1 MLLPALLFYKT
12 STINLTLA
20 LVGSYATVILGA
32 LICTIIYSLVA
43 TRLVRL
49 PGPIASSVLQGS
61 TRHNMFIALAIA
73 ERLYGGD
80 GLALAVL
87 ATALLIPVTNISVVS
102 LMVVLVRG
110 PEDDGIFKAIL
121 KDLSRNP
128 LLLSVALGMSFNTA
142 GIGKVPVVH
151 EMARILGAAA
161 LPIVLLC
168 VGANIRIRSIVA
180 ATVPV
185 LISSIG
191 KMVFFPAAIVL
202 LSQQIGLSELE
213 TFVAVLFGAVPTA
226 SSSYTLARQLGGDAP
241 LMAAIV
247 AIQTGLALLTLPI
260 TIILVQRLIG

>member
-87 ATALLIPVTNISVVS
+87 ATA
-102 LMVVLVRG
+102 
-110 PEDDGIFKAIL
+110 
-121 KDLSRNP
+121 
-128 LLLSVALGMSFNTA
+128 
-142 GIGKVPVVH
+142 
-151 EMARILGAAA
+151 
-161 LPIVLLC
+161 
-168 VGANIRIRSIVA
+168 
-180 ATVPV
+180 
-185 LISSIG
+185 
-191 KMVFFPAAIVL
+191 
-202 LSQQIGLSELE
+202 
-213 TFVAVLFGAVPTA
+213 
-226 SSSYTLARQLGGDAP
+226 
-241 LMAAIV
+241 
-247 AIQTGLALLTLPI
+247 
-260 TIILVQRLIG
+260 